1 MADPKIRWR
10 VDAGVTQAN
19 LAAQLNTVSDAG
31 WTVFDIEYDGTNYTI
46 IAWQKQFI

>member
-19 LAAQLNTVSDAG
+19 LAAQLNTVGFSLG
-31 WTVFDIEYDGTNYTI
+31 KRFG
-46 IAWQKQFI
+46 